1 MAGGFE
7 DFTEAVAKAS
17 GAARVAVNTP
27 DLSRVAVLGGGV
39 EGRLLAALC
48 LAADA
53 DVTLFSA
60 YGAEVQMLRASSG
73 VTIRGDGPVGTYAV
87 DRDAGPD
94 SAPSIRTTAELD
106 GAVAKA
112 DVIFLTGPVHKMRTY
127 AMVLADHLRDGQVL
141 VLAPGRS
148 LGALEAAWMLRIGGC
163 KADITLVEAQGL
175 PYWISETG
183 ATLTL
188 SAVGPVAAATLPRGR
203 SDVLRGLARYLPDLV
218 EQASVLE
225 SGFADGSALVELP
238 ALLLGGPGLE
248 GAGAPV
254 PMGGV
259 PLDENETFASL
270 IGPQHRAVIERL
282 AQERRLVAQAFGLR
296 NLPDTDSWVRT
307 QAGALRGAGARG
319 IPDRKAANILMRD
332 GVIGSFVP
340 LISAAK
346 LAGIDVPVTQ
356 SMVTLASSILGA
368 DVAAAGRRLDT
379 IGIEASDIDSAR
391 RVMDTIAGGTR
402 VWTQT

>member
-7 DFTEAVAKAS
+7 DFTEAVAKVS
-17 GAARVAVNTP
+17 GGTRVAVNTP
-27 DLSRVAVLGGGV
+27 ELSRVAVLGGGV

-48 LAADA
+48 LAEGA

-87 DRDAGPD
+87 DRDAGPC
-94 SAPSIRTTAELD
+94 IRTTAELD
-106 GAVAKA
+106 GAVSQA
-112 DVIFLTGPVHKMRTY
+112 DLIFLTGPVHKMRTY

-163 KADITLVEAQGL
+163 TADITMVEVQGL

-238 ALLLGGPGLE
+238 ALLLGGPGLQ

-259 PLDENETFASL
+259 PLAENATFASL
-270 IGPQHRAVIERL
+270 IGPQHRAVIDRL

-296 NLPDTDSWVRT
+296 DLPDTASWVRT
-307 QAGALRGAGARG
+307 HAGAARGAGARG
-319 IPDRKAANILMRD
+319 IPNRKAANILMRD

-346 LAGIDVPVTQ
+346 LAGVDVPVTQ
-356 SMVTLASSILGA
+356 SMVTLASSILGT
-368 DVAAAGRRLDT
+368 DVATAGRRLDT

-391 RVMDTIAGGTR
+391 RVMDAIAAGT
-402 VWTQT
+402 Q